1 MKKLLLSA
9 VAALALMASPA
20 LAKEGLYVGAY
31 FVPSADISGIGG
43 VDTGTGYGFRAGI
56 GVGRYFSIEGSYETT
71 EHDIDI
77 AGGTLDMTG
86 LAVDAKVNFPLTSLD
101 SGNVM
106 TLEPYVR
113 LGYGIDYEVET
124 DVFEDSGSGFR
135 IGVGIELYLFQEL
148 SINGGW
154 TRTEISFD
162 DSNEDG
168 AVRVFDVGLN
178 YHFM

>member
-1 MKKLLLSA
+1 MKKVIFSI
-9 VAALALMASPA
+9 VAALVLMVSPA
-20 LAKEGLYVGAY
+20 FAKEGLYIGAY
-31 FVPSADISGIGG
+31 FVPSAEISGIGG
-43 VDTGTGYGFRAGI
+43 VDTGTGYGFRAGMGI
-56 GVGRYFSIEGSYETT
+56 GRYFSVEGSYETT
-71 EHDIDI
+71 EHDIS
-77 AGGTLDMTG
+77 GGTLDMTG

-124 DVFEDSGSGFR
+124 DGFKDSGGGLR
-135 IGVGIELYLFQEL
+135 IGVGIELYLFREL

-154 TRTEISFD
+154 TRTEVSFD
-162 DSNEDG
+162 DSSIDG